1 MFSEGP
7 LILWKRRYAM
17 VVNFEFLGMES
28 VENVITCM
36 HYQVD
41 KVVYFGY
48 PELISAKKTRT
59 EAFLKKQCGV
69 KEVVF
74 CAVPRNGLQEMLGEM
89 RRAIEA
95 EKAQGN
101 ALFFDVTGGETLIL
115 VAFGMLAGEY
125 DTPMHQFNV
134 WENRLIELEEGSA
147 RRISRDVPER
157 LVNFSLESYIRLKGG
172 VVNHS
177 LHKDV
182 KEINNQEFSEDVD
195 AIWQVAKRHWD
206 NWNQFSNFLGKNM
219 VREGSLQVDLSMSR
233 VQKALNE
240 PYSGLRKLSELNDIV
255 EDFKQAGI
263 LLQVDN
269 KGDRYRF
276 TFKNET
282 VKSCL
287 MDGGSILELY
297 TYKKEKGRST
307 DCRVGVHL
315 DWDGVVQLR
324 GMDVLNEIDVLT
336 ITGNI
341 PTFISCKGGRLGSH
355 QALHALYE
363 LETVTKRF
371 GGKYA
376 RKVLVTAGPLGST
389 YMERAKELGIEVRC
403 EVGPEKRA
411 YYPKQSLR
419 N

>member
-1 MFSEGP
+1 
-7 LILWKRRYAM
+7 M

-36 HYQVD
+36 HYKVD

-48 PELISAKKTRT
+48 PEMVNAKKART
-59 EAFLKKQCGV
+59 EKFLRERCRV
-69 KEVVF
+69 KEVEF
-74 CAVPRNGLQEMLGEM
+74 YSLPRGGLQEMLSIM
-89 RRAIEA
+89 RQAIET
-95 EKAQGN
+95 EKNRGN
-101 ALFFDVTGGETLIL
+101 DMFFDITGGENLIL

-125 DTPMHQFNV
+125 DTLMHQFNV
-134 WENRLIELEEGSA
+134 RENKVVELNDGSK
-147 RRISRDVPER
+147 RRISRDVPEQNVVFT
-157 LVNFSLESYIRLKGG
+157 LDSFIELKGG

-182 KEINNQEFSEDVD
+182 KAIKNKDFSVDVD
-195 AIWQVAKRHWD
+195 KIWQVAKRHWD

-219 VREGSLQVDLSMSR
+219 VRAYSLQVDMPMNE
-233 VQKALNE
+233 VHKALNA

-255 EDFKQAGI
+255 DDFMQVGI
-263 LLQVDN
+263 LKDVDH

-297 TYKKEKGRST
+297 TYKKERERST

-315 DWDGVVQLR
+315 DWDGVVQSK

-336 ITGNI
+336 ITGNV
-341 PTFISCKGGRLGSH
+341 PTFISCKGGKLGSH
-355 QALHALYE
+355 QTLHALYE
-363 LETVTKRF
+363 LATVTRRF

-376 RKVLVTAGPLGST
+376 KKVLVTARPIGRT
-389 YMERAKELGIEVRC
+389 YMERAEELGIEVRC
-403 EVGPEKRA
+403 EVGKEKPVRGN
-411 YYPKQSLR
+411 YGKR
-419 N
+419 

>member
-1 MFSEGP
+1 
-7 LILWKRRYAM
+7 M

-48 PELISAKKTRT
+48 PELIAVKKGRA

-69 KEVVF
+69 KEVEF
-74 CAVPRNGLQEMLGEM
+74 LPVPRNDLQEMLGTM
-89 RRAIEA
+89 RRTIEK
-95 EKAQGN
+95 EKARGN
-101 ALFFDVTGGETLIL
+101 DLFFDITGGESLVL

-125 DTPMHQFNV
+125 DTPMHQFNI

-147 RRISRDVPER
+147 RKISRDVPER
-157 LVNFSLESYIRLKGG
+157 QVVFTLDSYIRLKGG

-177 LHKDV
+177 LQKDV
-182 KEINNQEFSEDVD
+182 KAIKNQEFSDDVD
-195 AIWQVAKRHWD
+195 AIWRVAKRHWD
-206 NWNQFSNFLGKNM
+206 DWNQFSGFLGKYM
-219 VREGSLQVDLSMSR
+219 AKEGDLPVDLSMAR

-240 PYSGLRKLSELNDIV
+240 PYAGLRSLSELNAIV
-255 EDFKQAGI
+255 DELGQAGI
-263 LLQVDN
+263 LKNVEN
-269 KGDRYRF
+269 TGDRYRF
-276 TFKNET
+276 IFKNET

-297 TYKKEKGRST
+297 TYKKEKKRST
-307 DCRVGVHL
+307 DCCVGVHL
-315 DWDGVVQLR
+315 DWDGVVQSK

-341 PTFISCKGGRLGSH
+341 PTFISCKGGKLGSH

-376 RKVLVTAGPLGST
+376 RKVLVTARPIGRT
-389 YMERAKELGIEVRC
+389 YMERAGELGIEVRC
-403 EVGPEKRA
+403 EVGPEK
-411 YYPKQSLR
+411 
-419 N
+419 NEGM

>member
-1 MFSEGP
+1 
-7 LILWKRRYAM
+7 M

-36 HYQVD
+36 HYKVD

-48 PELISAKKTRT
+48 PEMVNAKKART
-59 EAFLKKQCGV
+59 EKFLQKRCRV

-74 CAVPRNGLQEMLGEM
+74 HSLPRGGLQEMLHIM
-89 RRAIEA
+89 RRAIET
-95 EKAQGN
+95 EKARGN
-101 ALFFDVTGGETLIL
+101 EMFFDITGGENLIL

-134 WENRLIELEEGSA
+134 RENKLVELDEGSK
-147 RRISRDVPER
+147 RRISRDVQEQNIVFT
-157 LVNFSLESYIRLKGG
+157 LDSFIELKGG

-182 KEINNQEFSEDVD
+182 KAIKNKDFSVDVD
-195 AIWQVAKRHWD
+195 KIWQVAKRHWD

-219 VREGSLQVDLSMSR
+219 VEDYSLQVDMPINE
-233 VQKALNE
+233 VHKALNA
-240 PYSGLRKLSELNDIV
+240 PYSGLRKMSELNRIV
-255 EDFKQAGI
+255 DDFKQVGI
-263 LLQVDN
+263 LRDVDH

-297 TYKKEKGRST
+297 TYKKEKEHST

-315 DWDGVVQLR
+315 DWDGVVQSK

-336 ITGNI
+336 ITGNV
-341 PTFISCKGGRLGSH
+341 PTFISCKGGKLGSH
-355 QALHALYE
+355 QTLHALYE
-363 LETVTKRF
+363 LETVTRRF

-376 RKVLVTAGPLGST
+376 KKVLVTARPLGRT
-389 YMERAKELGIEVRC
+389 YMERAEELRIEVRC
-403 EVGPEKRA
+403 EVEQEKRS
-411 YYPKQSLR
+411 YQGQKR
-419 N
+419 R

>member
-1 MFSEGP
+1 
-7 LILWKRRYAM
+7 M

-36 HYQVD
+36 HYKVD
-41 KVVYFGY
+41 KMVYFGY
-48 PELISAKKTRT
+48 PEMVNAKKART
-59 EAFLKKQCGV
+59 EKFLRKRCKV

-74 CAVPRNGLQEMLGEM
+74 HSLPRGGLQEMLQTM
-89 RRAIEA
+89 RQAIET
-95 EKAQGN
+95 EKNRGN
-101 ALFFDVTGGETLIL
+101 EMFFDITGGENLIL

-134 WENRLIELEEGSA
+134 REDRLIELDEGSK
-147 RRISRDVPER
+147 RRISRDVPEQKVAFT
-157 LVNFSLESYIRLKGG
+157 LDSFIELKGG

-182 KEINNQEFSEDVD
+182 KAIKNKDFSVDVD
-195 AIWQVAKRHWD
+195 KIWQVAKRHWD

-219 VREGSLQVDLSMSR
+219 VEDYTLQVDMPMSE
-233 VQKALNE
+233 VHKALNA
-240 PYSGLRKLSELNDIV
+240 PYSGIRKMSELNSIV
-255 EDFKQAGI
+255 DDFKQVGI
-263 LLQVDN
+263 LKNVDH

-297 TYKKEKGRST
+297 TYKKEKERST

-315 DWDGVVQLR
+315 DWDGVVQSK

-336 ITGNI
+336 ISGNV
-341 PTFISCKGGRLGSH
+341 PTFISCKGGKMGSH
-355 QALHALYE
+355 QTLHALYE
-363 LETVTKRF
+363 LFTVTRRF

-376 RKVLVTAGPLGST
+376 KKVLVTARPIGRT
-389 YMERAKELGIEVRC
+389 YMERAEELGIEVRC
-403 EVGPEKRA
+403 EVGKG
-411 YYPKQSLR
+411 S
-419 N
+419 NNF

>member
-1 MFSEGP
+1 
-7 LILWKRRYAM
+7 M

-36 HYQVD
+36 HYKVD

-48 PELISAKKTRT
+48 PEMVNAKKART
-59 EAFLKKQCGV
+59 EKFLRERCRV
-69 KEVVF
+69 KEVEF
-74 CAVPRNGLQEMLGEM
+74 YSLPRGGLQEMLSIM
-89 RRAIEA
+89 RQAIET
-95 EKAQGN
+95 EKNRGN
-101 ALFFDVTGGETLIL
+101 DMFFDITGGENLIL

-134 WENRLIELEEGSA
+134 RENKVVELNDGSK
-147 RRISRDVPER
+147 RRISRDVPEQNVVFT
-157 LVNFSLESYIRLKGG
+157 LDSFIELKGG

-182 KEINNQEFSEDVD
+182 KAIKNKDFSVDVD
-195 AIWQVAKRHWD
+195 KIWQVAKRHWD

-219 VREGSLQVDLSMSR
+219 VRAYSLQVDMPMNE
-233 VQKALNE
+233 VHKALIA

-255 EDFKQAGI
+255 DDFMQVGI
-263 LLQVDN
+263 LKDVDH

-297 TYKKEKGRST
+297 TYKKERERST

-315 DWDGVVQLR
+315 DWDGVVQSK

-336 ITGNI
+336 ITGNV
-341 PTFISCKGGRLGSH
+341 PTFISCKGGKLGSH
-355 QALHALYE
+355 QTLHALYE
-363 LETVTKRF
+363 LATVTRRF

-376 RKVLVTAGPLGST
+376 KKVLVTARPIGRT
-389 YMERAKELGIEVRC
+389 YMERAEELGIEVRC
-403 EVGPEKRA
+403 EVGKEKPVRGN
-411 YYPKQSLR
+411 YGKR
-419 N
+419 

>member
-1 MFSEGP
+1 
-7 LILWKRRYAM
+7 M

-36 HYQVD
+36 HYKVD

-48 PELISAKKTRT
+48 PEMVNAKKERT
-59 EAFLKKQCGV
+59 EKFLRKRCKV

-74 CAVPRNGLQEMLGEM
+74 CSLPRGGLQEMLQTM
-89 RRAIEA
+89 RQAIET
-95 EKAQGN
+95 EKSRGN
-101 ALFFDVTGGETLIL
+101 EMFFDITGGENLIL

-134 WENRLIELEEGSA
+134 REDRLIELDEGSK
-147 RRISRDVPER
+147 RRISRDAQAQNIVFTLDSFIE
-157 LVNFSLESYIRLKGG
+157 LKGG

-182 KEINNQEFSEDVD
+182 KAIKNKDFSVDVD
-195 AIWQVAKRHWD
+195 KIWQVAKRHWD

-219 VREGSLQVDLSMSR
+219 VEPYSLQVDMPMSE
-233 VQKALNE
+233 VHKALNA
-240 PYSGLRKLSELNDIV
+240 PYSGLRKLSELNRIV
-255 EDFKQAGI
+255 DDFKQVGI
-263 LLQVDN
+263 LRNVDH

-297 TYKKEKGRST
+297 TYKKEKERST

-315 DWDGVVQLR
+315 DWDGVVQSK

-336 ITGNI
+336 ISGNV
-341 PTFISCKGGRLGSH
+341 PTFISCKGGKMGSH
-355 QALHALYE
+355 QTLHALYE
-363 LETVTKRF
+363 LFTVTRRF

-376 RKVLVTAGPLGST
+376 KKVLVTARPIGRT
-389 YMERAKELGIEVRC
+389 YMERAEELGIEVRC
-403 EVGPEKRA
+403 EVGQEKRS
-411 YYPKQSLR
+411 YQGQKR
-419 N
+419 R